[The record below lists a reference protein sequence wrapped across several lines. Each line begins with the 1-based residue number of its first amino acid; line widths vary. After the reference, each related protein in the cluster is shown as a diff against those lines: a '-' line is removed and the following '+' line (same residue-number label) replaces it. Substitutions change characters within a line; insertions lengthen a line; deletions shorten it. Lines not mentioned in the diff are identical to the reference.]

1 MHPKLKMLFCGIDT
15 HRRTHTAVIIN
26 CFAEKLGEVQF
37 ENKPSAFDEFY
48 KNARK
53 YVKKGQTVVFG
64 LEDCGAAG
72 RPLAVFLTTK
82 KCVVKRVNSNLSS
95 AERKSQPG
103 TDKTD
108 FIDAECVAR
117 VLLTK
122 YDTMPEFEQHDI
134 YWTLGTLVRKRA
146 SVVNNNIVVK
156 NQLHAYIIAHYP
168 SYKLFFNDFSCPTA
182 LEFWETYPSPSKL
195 SEVTAEEL
203 GEMLYKRSSGFFD
216 TVKASQILELVE
228 KDGDTTTGFQDSRD
242 FMVSN
247 CVKEIKQNNA
257 ELSTIEKEIKKL
269 MKMLPYKL
277 ESFKG
282 IDFITAAAI
291 VAEIGDIN
299 RFASA
304 DKLAKFAGICPVS
317 RSSGDTQKDIRNHFG
332 NRRLHYIFQG
342 IAARN
347 INAGRNKDKPVNG
360 IFYEYYNRKLS
371 QGKTTNQAI
380 KAVMRRLV
388 NIVYGM
394 MKSGKEYVHPD
405 LSNKTN
411 VDDKG
416 CTYPDLSI

>member
-1 MHPKLKMLFCGIDT
+1 MHPKLKMLFCGVDT

-26 CFAEKLGEVQF
+26 CFAEKLGEAQF
-37 ENKPSAFDEFY
+37 ENKPSAFEDFY
-48 KNARK
+48 KNVRK
-53 YVKKGQTVVFG
+53 YVKKGQTIVFG
-64 LEDCGAAG
+64 LEDCGSSG
-72 RPLAVFLTTK
+72 RPLAVFLSTK
-82 KCVVKRVNSNLSS
+82 KCVVKRVNSNLAS
-95 AERKSQPG
+95 AERKSQPS

-122 YDTMPEFEQHDI
+122 YDTLHDFEQNDI

-146 SVVNNNIVVK
+146 SIVNDNIVVK
-156 NQLHAYIIAHYP
+156 NQIHSYIIAHYP
-168 SYKLFFNDFSCPTA
+168 SYKLFFNNFSCPTA
-182 LEFWETYPSPSKL
+182 LEFWEKYPSPSKL
-195 SEVTAEEL
+195 NGVTAEEL

-216 TVKASQILELVE
+216 TVKANQILELV
-228 KDGDTTTGFQDSRD
+228 KMDGDTTTGFQDSRD

-257 ELSTIEKEIKKL
+257 ELLTIEKEIKKL
-269 MKMLPYKL
+269 MKLLPYKL
-277 ESFKG
+277 ESLKG
-282 IDFITAAAI
+282 VDFITAAAM

-299 RFASA
+299 RFPSA
-304 DKLAKFAGICPVS
+304 DKLAKYAGICPIS
-317 RSSGDTQKDIRNHFG
+317 RSSGDTQKEIKNRFG

-347 INAGRNKDKPVNG
+347 ICAGRNKDKPVNG

-380 KAVMRRLV
+380 KAVMRRIV

-394 MKSGKEYVHPD
+394 MKSGKEYVHPA
-405 LSNKTN
+405 LPTQTKT
-411 VDDKG
+411 G
-416 CTYPDLSI
+416 